1 MADNKLKKKIALIKA
16 TAHAFGIHHG
26 IDAQGKEALES
37 ILKSSEEAKALWEN
51 EKFEESR
58 QICHNNLSVLINIAQ
73 TLSPA
78 RLRKALLR
86 QLEKINKY

>member
-1 MADNKLKKKIALIKA
+1 MADNKLKKKIALIQAA
-16 TAHAFGIHHG
+16 THAFGIHPG
-26 IDAQGKEALES
+26 IDAGGKMILEGILES
-37 ILKSSEEAKALWEN
+37 SITAKSLWSE

-58 QICHNNLSVLINIAQ
+58 NICYNNLSALTSVAQ

-86 QLEKINKY
+86 QLEKITKY

>member
-16 TAHAFGIHHG
+16 TAHAFGIHGG
-26 IDAQGKEALES
+26 IDDTGKQRLEKILES
-37 ILKSSEEAKALWEN
+37 SEQARELWSQ

-58 QICHNNLSVLINIAQ
+58 QICHNNLSALIEITQ